1 MAALLQATGMRGMLR
16 HRLALRVPSM
26 LPVPYRIVGR
36 HVATA
41 PEKPSTGLTKAQQ
54 RQHQIQVVK
63 DAAKTSVNFVFVGG
77 SLVLTG
83 AILYSIGH
91 ALFAPSSPYKVR
103 DKSFDR
109 VRSDKEIIRVFGE
122 PLRAFG
128 EGARRRTQLAHTE
141 EVVDGVKH
149 IKVQYHVSG
158 PRSEGN
164 VYAEAKQSGWFGGL
178 DFNYII
184 VGCPRRKPIFVVDN
198 RSADVATV
206 TAPATASP

>member
-1 MAALLQATGMRGMLR
+1 M
-16 HRLALRVPSM
+16 
-26 LPVPYRIVGR
+26 
-36 HVATA
+36 
-41 PEKPSTGLTKAQQ
+41 
-54 RQHQIQVVK
+54 
-63 DAAKTSVNFVFVGG
+63 GG

-109 VRSDKEIIRVFGE
+109 VRSDKEASRLQSTPALRVLIVSADYSCVRRATSRIRRGC
-122 PLRAFG
+122 PSPHAAGPHRGSGRWRQAYQGRAFA
-128 EGARRRTQLAHTE
+128 GAAVGAVTYRLACQ
-141 EVVDGVKH
+141 
-149 IKVQYHVSG
+149 VQYHVSG